1 MLKHLGPLGITG
13 LAISLVGLGLV
24 AYASPVVAVGIALL
38 LLGLGLVIKAL
49 VSGVL
54 RQFGMV

>member
-1 MLKHLGPLGITG
+1 MLKNLGPLGIAG
-13 LAISLVGLGLV
+13 VAVLLAGLGLI
-24 AYASPVVAVGIALL
+24 AYADLVVAAGLALV

-54 RQFGMV
+54 RQFGMM